1 MSQEAMTSELSS
13 YQLWSDQFAVGS
25 NDGEGFVKGV
35 LRIVLECVRSS
46 SPVLCSAERPAQ
58 LGLS

>member
-1 MSQEAMTSELSS
+1 MSQERDDVRAKR

-35 LRIVLECVRSS
+35 LRIVLERVRSS